1 MTKKNYFWRQQVW
14 LPIAKGADYWCN
26 VATETFCLLLFFG
39 TPCLLALVVV
49 LIVAL
54 APKALEDSP
63 RVETSGEGLGG
74 QADLDKHKHKHTAHS
89 TSTSGLWQAQAQAKA
104 QVDKQTLTSTSTSR
118 WVSVFSSLLART
130 LTSPSL
136 HLDHQRD
143 LQLCFPFFLSFS
155 LCQHVSSLSYVLYML
170 VDKL

>member
-39 TPCLLALVVV
+39 TPCLLALVLV

-54 APKALEDSP
+54 APKELEDSP

-74 QADLDKHKHKHTAHS
+74 QADLDKHKHKHKPLSVCLLLTLG
-89 TSTSGLWQAQAQAKA
+89 TY
-104 QVDKQTLTSTSTSR
+104 VDLSKSPPRSPTWFATL
-118 WVSVFSSLLART
+118 L
-130 LTSPSL
+130 P
-136 HLDHQRD
+136 
-143 LQLCFPFFLSFS
+143 FLSFS
-155 LCQHVSSLSYVLYML
+155 LSANMCQPWAMYCTYML
-170 VDKL
+170 PSFRIAF